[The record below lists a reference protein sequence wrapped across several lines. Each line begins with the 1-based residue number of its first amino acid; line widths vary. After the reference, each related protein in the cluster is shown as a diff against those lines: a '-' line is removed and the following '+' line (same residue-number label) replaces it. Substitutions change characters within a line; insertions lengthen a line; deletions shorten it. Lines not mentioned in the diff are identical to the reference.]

1 MWGGARNRVP
11 RLMSGSEGER
21 RRFHALQRPPP
32 PPPTRLPTRHGHT
45 RNAPG
50 PQRWIFFYCPGRSPC
65 APADGRARWW
75 PKDRSAQ
82 QHTLPRHSTPPF
94 PPSVCSNW
102 RPIACLCVCA
112 CVCHTPPARRRG
124 GQQPQPGL
132 FLQAAEGILP
142 ARAARA
148 RERGVVGVGK
158 DAAAVWPPPRPLLR
172 PSSPGL
178 LLAVGRRS
186 RAGCASGRGREVGPP
201 AGRTRLAPKPGR
213 GRVGQAQPRRGC
225 GCDPPQPCAAPP
237 PRPHAPSPVS
247 AAAAIER
254 RASVG
259 PAVTPQCVAGTA
271 TARVGCAAWRE
282 RGVWRVCRE
291 GSQIGGD
298 GRGRAGAAAVA
309 SRLRSGGRVTD
320 GQARACRRGSCVST
334 SAVRYTPLA
343 SGRRQGPRVNPRP
356 RPPRAGDRFN
366 SFGWSE
372 VGRKAERERGRE
384 RAAAARAHRG

>member
-1 MWGGARNRVP
+1 MLCSV
-11 RLMSGSEGER
+11 
-21 RRFHALQRPPP
+21 PPP
-32 PPPTRLPTRHGHT
+32 PPLVCRRATATHATRRGRSGGFSFTALGGPPAPLPT
-45 RNAPG
+45 AG
-50 PQRWIFFYCPGRSPC
+50 PAGGRRTVQHNNIPCRATPHHPSPRRC
-65 APADGRARWW
+65 AQTGGRPPVCVYVRVCV
-75 PKDRSAQ
+75 
-82 QHTLPRHSTPPF
+82 TPP
-94 PPSVCSNW
+94 PPVGGGANNPSRACSFR
-102 RPIACLCVCA
+102 RPRVFCL
-112 CVCHTPPARRRG
+112 RG
-124 GQQPQPGL
+124 
-132 FLQAAEGILP
+132 LP
-142 ARAARA
+142 ARASVVWWVLARA
-148 RERGVVGVGK
+148 RPRCGRRPCRSHAPRHRGCCSLSD
-158 DAAAVWPPPRPLLR
+158 DAAAQGAR
-172 PSSPGL
+172 
-178 LLAVGRRS
+178 
-186 RAGCASGRGREVGPP
+186 P
-201 AGRTRLAPKPGR
+201 AGAGRWALQRAAHASPPHLAG
-213 GRVGQAQPRRGC
+213 GGWAGQPRGC

-298 GRGRAGAAAVA
+298 GCGRAGAAAVA

-343 SGRRQGPRVNPRP
+343 SGRRQGPRVNPRL

-366 SFGWSE
+366 SFGWWE

-384 RAAAARAHRG
+384 RAAAARAHPG